1 MFNLLVQNIYDIIAD
16 LCREFEYLWFD
27 TKFIIFGQVI
37 IFLWILQVCP
47 KIWKSQTRELTEIDF
62 D

>member
-16 LCREFEYLWFD
+16 LYIEFEYLSFD
-27 TKFIIFGQVI
+27 TMFIIFGPVI
-37 IFLWILQVCP
+37 IFLWILQVRP